1 MADAGIFPE
10 LCVSCRREPLQHA
23 EHSLLSQGHRP
34 TSLLSPTH
42 PPHLIGKESYLATM
56 REREHHEPPPLCDQG
71 KGRRGRQ
78 RKEPHHLMGMLG
90 NKISYLNN
98 RVVAETQY
106 GHDRHVSSYRSQIS
120 PDRWL

>member
-1 MADAGIFPE
+1 MN
-10 LCVSCRREPLQHA
+10 H
-23 EHSLLSQGHRP
+23 LL
-34 TSLLSPTH
+34 
-42 PPHLIGKESYLATM
+42 A
-56 REREHHEPPPLCDQG
+56 CDQE

-90 NKISYLNN
+90 NKISYLKN

-120 PDRWL
+120 PDR